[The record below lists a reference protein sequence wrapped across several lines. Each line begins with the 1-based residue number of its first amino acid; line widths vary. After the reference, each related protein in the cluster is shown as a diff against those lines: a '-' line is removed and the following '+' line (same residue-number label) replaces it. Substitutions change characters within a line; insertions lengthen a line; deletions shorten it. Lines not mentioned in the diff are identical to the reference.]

1 MTRSTYSLALISLL
15 TLPLGAVGCSKDSKS
30 PTEPSSIAAPVVSQQ
45 AASSSTTSVSDESR
59 NRRRRGRGG
68 NDDRGGND
76 NRGGRGGNDD
86 RGGDDNRGGRGG
98 NDDRGG
104 NDNRGGRGGNDDNN
118 NNRQGQEFEARVT
131 AVDVGAGIITL
142 ADGTRVRVN
151 AQTQWIAR
159 GDLLSL
165 TELAGSVR
173 AGENPRVEGR
183 GTRQADGTI
192 LANTIKAEVDN

>member
-1 MTRSTYSLALISLL
+1 MTRSTYTLALISVL
-15 TLPLGAVGCSKDSKS
+15 TLPLGTAGCSKDSKS
-30 PTEPSSIAAPVVSQQ
+30 PTEPSSIAVPVVSQQ
-45 AASSSTTSVSDESR
+45 AASSTIASTSDESR
-59 NRRRRGRGG
+59 NRGRG
-68 NDDRGGND
+68 
-76 NRGGRGGNDD
+76 RGGRGGNDD
-86 RGGDDNRGGRGG
+86 RGGNDNRGGRGG

-104 NDNRGGRGGNDDNN
+104 NDNRGGRGGNDDGNNNN

-131 AVDVGAGIITL
+131 SVDVGGGIITL
-142 ADGTRVRVN
+142 ANGTRVRVN

-192 LANTIKAEVDN
+192 VANTIKAEVDN